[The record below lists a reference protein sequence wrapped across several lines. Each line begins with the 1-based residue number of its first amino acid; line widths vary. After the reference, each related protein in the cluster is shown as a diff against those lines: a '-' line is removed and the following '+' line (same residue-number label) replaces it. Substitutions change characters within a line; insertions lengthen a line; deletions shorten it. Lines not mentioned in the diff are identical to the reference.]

1 MAMKH
6 ALKFATISLIFVSI
20 GIQAYILLVLLIELV
35 TMGHTGVA
43 SAFGY
48 GASLVFSIPAYLVA
62 IALIHATKTKLPA
75 KWIHGS
81 YLGSH
86 LVILACMLAVP
97 GQFT

>member
-1 MAMKH
+1 MMR
-6 ALKFATISLIFVSI
+6 ALKFATISLTFICI

-35 TMGHTGVA
+35 ATGHTGVA

-62 IALIHATKTKLPA
+62 VALIYSTKTKLSA
-75 KWIHGS
+75 KWVHAS

-86 LVILACMLAVP
+86 LVILACVFAVP